1 MKFAT
6 QLTKEQYNTIIN
18 NLRED
23 HACYYQQHQQNIQ
36 KGKMSPSEAFEL
48 FESPKFGLNESKTH
62 VAWIAKGFTFNNT
75 VLINKQSM
83 VLMYIGVRSSHLIG
97 MLYGEIKNN
106 RLLTY
111 VTTEP
116 EWAWYD
122 NANSV
127 IMKAIKS
134 PENKNNPITILSK
147 KSILDYDEIV
157 SEFGNT
163 GKKVFDF
170 LLTQKSHHYYFIKNK
185 VVNANSDHHW
195 WMVNHDCFNP
205 SNELEK
211 CFWVIHGPKPYNLAR
226 LYAEFDTQ
234 LITKVRNLTL
244 W

>member
-1 MKFAT
+1 MKFST
-6 QLTKEQYNTIIN
+6 QLTQEQYNTITN
-18 NLRED
+18 MLREN
-23 HACYYQQHQQNIQ
+23 HESYYAFNQQEIQN
-36 KGKMSPSEAFEL
+36 GMRSPSEAFEF
-48 FESPKFGLNESKTH
+48 FENPTFGLNESATNIGW
-62 VAWIAKGFTFNNT
+62 VAKGFTFNNT
-75 VLINKQSM
+75 IVVDKQSL

-97 MLYGEIKNN
+97 MLYDEIKNN
-106 RLLTY
+106 CLLSY

-116 EWAWYD
+116 KWAWYD

-134 PENKNNPITILSK
+134 PKNKNNPITILSK

-170 LLTQKSHHYYFIKNK
+170 LLTQKSHHYYFIKNG
-185 VVNANSDHHW
+185 VVNANGDHHW

-211 CFWVIHGPKPYNLAR
+211 CFWAIHGPKPYNLAR

-234 LITKVRNLTL
+234 LIKKVRNLTL